1 MLIDSH
7 MKYEGVEG
15 IAEEI
20 RRLSVKLSKEETIE
34 QVEVQGLDFEAMSWE
49 EGDVSFRHVLMY
61 ASHHCREC
69 FECEPS
75 FGAMVYREQ
84 VRIYLFLKELKK
96 LNVKFEV
103 EDEGNGAGTL
113 YLSLPNETV
122 RVDEGKP
129 NERDVEA
136 VAKSI
141 KKLAEAYKNTSFE
154 EFDRHLEEFRAKHE
168 PDDKMKDNA
177 AHH

>member
-1 MLIDSH
+1 
-7 MKYEGVEG
+7 MKHEGVEG

-20 RRLSVKLSKEETIE
+20 HKLSVKLAKEETME

-49 EGDVSFRHVLMY
+49 EGDVSLRHVLMY

-75 FGAMVYREQ
+75 FEAAVYREQ

-96 LNVKFEV
+96 LNVRFEV

-122 RVDEGKP
+122 RVTKGKP
-129 NERDVEA
+129 NEKDVEA

-141 KKLAEAYKNTSFE
+141 QTLAEAYTNAGFE
-154 EFDRHLEEFRAKHE
+154 EFNRNLEGFRAKHE
-168 PDDKMKDNA
+168 PDHKK
-177 AHH
+177 